1 MQLEKLQIDL
11 RPRSHAQAIELGL
24 ALLRA
29 HAGAVYKAWLA
40 LWLPLVFLAAALAY
54 AFPDFGS
61 WWLLLPWWLRPL
73 LERLPLHILS
83 RQVFGESVSWREALR
98 AWPRQLGGGWF
109 RLLTWWRP
117 VIAGRGLY
125 QPIWQLEGARG
136 AAAAERRRV
145 IGADGTARSAYWFG
159 VVCAHLEVILQL
171 GLIAFI
177 GIFLADENAI
187 NPFAY
192 LFQGDAGPESALLL
206 TAGFVA
212 YALSGA
218 IIGPVYAACCFT
230 LYLCRRATL
239 EAWDIEIML
248 RQLKA
253 PPLRRRSG
261 AAMPALSLLAVGV
274 LAAALLALGLPASA
288 QAAAK
293 AASQPAIAQKCAE
306 PEWAKDGRTPRPPD
320 RSAAQAQLRQ
330 ELAQLYATED
340 LANYRCVETWEA
352 KTPSKPK
359 PARDLKGNDNTL
371 PDLGVLAEIVRIGL
385 IAAAILLVAW
395 LLYRYRGQFAGMF
408 GQAVPRQAT
417 EIGGL
422 DIRPESLP
430 DDIVGNVLKLWQQG
444 QRRAA
449 LALLYRATVSRLA
462 SEDGLPLTRGATE
475 ADCLRLAGKACR
487 EQRLAAG
494 RLQVASAVTALWLD
508 GAYGDRW
515 PATEQ
520 LGASCTAWHEQFS
533 RAAAGAAVAA

>member
-29 HAGAVYKAWLA
+29 HAGTVYNAWLA
-40 LWLPLVFLAAALAY
+40 LWLPLVLLAAGLAY
-54 AFPDFGS
+54 VFPGYGS

-73 LERLPLHILS
+73 LERAPLYILS
-83 RQVFGESVSWREALR
+83 RQVFGEAVSWREALR
-98 AWPRQLGGGWF
+98 AWPGQLRGGWI

-136 AAAAERRRV
+136 KTAAERRRV

-192 LFQGDAGPESALLL
+192 LFDADAGPASAKLLVASF
-206 TAGFVA
+206 AG

-253 PPLRRRSG
+253 PAARRRSG
-261 AAMPALSLLAVGV
+261 AAMAAVPV
-274 LAAALLALGLPASA
+274 LAGCLLAALLALGLPVPA

-293 AASQPAIAQKCAE
+293 TVSQPTMAQKCAE
-306 PEWAKDGRTPRPPD
+306 PEWAKSARTVRPQD

-330 ELAQLYATED
+330 ELAQLYATDD
-340 LANYRCVETWEA
+340 LASYRCVETWEA

-359 PARDLKGNDNTL
+359 PDKDWNYKW
-371 PDLGVLAEIVRIGL
+371 PDLAVLAEIIRIGL
-385 IAAAILLVAW
+385 IAAAVLLVAW
-395 LLYRYRGQFAGMF
+395 LLYRYRGQFTGWF
-408 GQAVPRQAT
+408 GQTAPQRAT

-430 DDIVGNVLKLWQQG
+430 GDIVGNVLKLWHEG
-444 QRRAA
+444 ARRAA

-494 RLQVASAVTALWLD
+494 RLQVTASVTALWLD

-520 LGASCTAWHEQFS
+520 IGASCLAWQEQFS
-533 RAAAGAAVAA
+533 GAAAGKAAA